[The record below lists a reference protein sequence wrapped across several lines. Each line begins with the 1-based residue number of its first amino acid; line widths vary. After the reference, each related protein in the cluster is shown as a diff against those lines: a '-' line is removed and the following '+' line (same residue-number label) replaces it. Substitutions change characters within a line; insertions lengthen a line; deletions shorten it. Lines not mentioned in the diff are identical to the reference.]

1 MKKVKILIAFL
12 VLSLAFVLSACGT
25 AKTNG
30 SEKNAKENKEVKT
43 LRVVT
48 DAAYAP
54 FEYMEKGKVVGFDV
68 DFVTAV
74 AKEAGYKVKVE
85 HVGWDPVFVELK
97 GKTADIGIS
106 AITIND
112 KRKQTYDFSNPY
124 FLSTNEI
131 LVPEGSPI
139 KGGDDL
145 KGNVVAVQ
153 NGTTGQEVTEKILG
167 VNSSSIKKFEN
178 TNLAIME
185 LKNGGAQ
192 AVVADNTVVEAYAKN
207 NPNDKLVTISED
219 NFPSEFYGLMFTKGS
234 SLKADFD
241 KAIVKVLDNGTY
253 AKIYKQWFKTDP
265 DLETLKAQQ

>member
-1 MKKVKILIAFL
+1 MKKFNILITIM
-12 VLSLAFVLSACGT
+12 VLSLAFVLSACGSS
-25 AKTNG
+25 KTNG
-30 SEKNAKENKEVKT
+30 SEKSNEKKT

-145 KGNVVAVQ
+145 KGKIVAVQ

-167 VNSSSIKKFEN
+167 VNSPSIKKFEN

-207 NPNDKLVTISED
+207 NPNDKLVTISDD
-219 NFPSEFYGLMFTKGS
+219 NFPSEFYGLMFPKGS

-253 AKIYKQWFKTDP
+253 AKLYKQWFKTDP

>member
-1 MKKVKILIAFL
+1 MKKFNILITIM
-12 VLSLAFVLSACGT
+12 VLSLSFVLSACGSS
-25 AKTNG
+25 KTNS
-30 SEKNAKENKEVKT
+30 SEKSTEKKT

-145 KGNVVAVQ
+145 KGKIVAVQ

-167 VNSSSIKKFEN
+167 VNNSSIKKFEN

-207 NPNDKLVTISED
+207 NPNDKLVTISDD

-241 KAIVKVLDNGTY
+241 KAIVKILDNGTY

-265 DLETLKAQQ
+265 DLDTLKAQQ